1 MKHQL
6 WLPLNDGNEIN
17 YEGKIRRI
25 KDKVLLNTRGS
36 PFYKKKKIR
45 NLVSK
50 LFYPDSKQQ
59 IQIRRNNIQSLYEK
73 GLSPLQISR
82 RLSTNLYEIEN
93 NLYRS

>member
-1 MKHQL
+1 MKKL
-6 WLPLNDGNEIN
+6 WLPLDSEAEMN
-17 YEGKIRRI
+17 YQGQIRRI

-45 NLVSK
+45 NLIQK
-50 LFYPDSKQQ
+50 LFYPDSKQRC
-59 IQIRRNNIQSLYEK
+59 QIRQNNIQNLYEK
-73 GLSPLQISR
+73 GLSPVEISR